1 MKIFPQKWEIWL
13 GNFDKIKEFSKDFRP
28 VLILSSNIQNE
39 FSEKV
44 IVAPFSTDLSLINDK
59 FEVFVKKAKENG
71 LDKDSKILINSL
83 FAIEKNLRLKSRLGS
98 INSINHF
105 CSQ

>member
-1 MKIFPQKWEIWL
+1 
-13 GNFDKIKEFSKDFRP
+13 
-28 VLILSSNIQNE
+28 
-39 FSEKV
+39 
-44 IVAPFSTDLSLINDK
+44 VAPFSTDLSLINDK

-98 INSINHF
+98 INDKEKELVKSALF
-105 CSQ
+105 TVFEL